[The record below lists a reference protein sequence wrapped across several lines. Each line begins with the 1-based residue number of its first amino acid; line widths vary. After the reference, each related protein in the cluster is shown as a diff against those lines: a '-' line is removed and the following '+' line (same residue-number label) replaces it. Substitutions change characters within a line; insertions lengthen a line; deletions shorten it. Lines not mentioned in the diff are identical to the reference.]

1 MLAEMWV
8 EEGAKR
14 PSRNLRKL
22 TPRNRSLR
30 SQFRG
35 DPESGGPRMSVL
47 AGVAAAVAAL
57 LVVPARARLRTRPE
71 SGRTPGLP
79 RGDWMHRWRW
89 LWAGLAGVA
98 AFVFVGGRA
107 APAAAA
113 VAGVAAWWF
122 IGRTESPAVRRIR
135 RQVRSDLPHLVDL
148 LAAALRGGAT
158 PGAGVRMACAAL
170 PGPAADR
177 LGGVTERL
185 ELGVDP
191 ERVWSSLADDPDLAP
206 LGRALARSH
215 RTGAGVVSTIEQ
227 LADELG
233 RSARAHVEERARAV
247 GVRAALPLGLCLL
260 PSFLLLGIVPL
271 VVGMLSGLDI

>member
-1 MLAEMWV
+1 V
-8 EEGAKR
+8 
-14 PSRNLRKL
+14 
-22 TPRNRSLR
+22 
-30 SQFRG
+30 
-35 DPESGGPRMSVL
+35 SVL
-47 AGVAAAVAAL
+47 AGLATLVVTL
-57 LVVPARARLRTRPE
+57 LVIPSRPRLR
-71 SGRTPGLP
+71 RTVQPGKGDGPP
-79 RGDWMHRWRW
+79 RDDWMHRWRW
-89 LWAGLAGVA
+89 LLAGLAGA
-98 AFVFVGGRA
+98 GGFLFVGGGA
-107 APAAAA
+107 APVAAA
-113 VAGVAAWWF
+113 VVGIAAWLF
-122 IGRTESPAVRRIR
+122 IGRTESPGARRLRHRVRR
-135 RQVRSDLPHLVDL
+135 DLPHLVDL

-158 PGAGVRMACAAL
+158 PAAGVRMACSAL

-191 ERVWSSLADDPDLAP
+191 ERVWASLADDPDLAP

-215 RTGAGVVSTIEQ
+215 RTGAGVVSTVEQ

-271 VVGMLSGLDI
+271 VVAMLSALDL

>member
-30 SQFRG
+30 SRFRG
-35 DPESGGPRMSVL
+35 DPEVRGPRMSVL
-47 AGVAAAVAAL
+47 AGLAAVRRHLAGAPCPDAAGGQ
-57 LVVPARARLRTRPE
+57 AQPE
-71 SGRTPGLP
+71 RTPVPP
-79 RGDWMHRWRW
+79 RADGMQRWRG
-89 LWAGLAGVA
+89 LLAVLAGVGG
-98 AFVFVGGRA
+98 FVFVGGRA
-107 APAAAA
+107 APVAAA

-122 IGRTESPAVRRIR
+122 IGRTESPATRRIR
-135 RQVRSDLPHLVDL
+135 RQVRRDLPHLVDL
-148 LAAALRGGAT
+148 LAAAVRGGAT
-158 PGAGVRMACAAL
+158 PGAGVQMACAAL

-177 LGGVTERL
+177 LAGVTERL
-185 ELGVDP
+185 GLGVDP
-191 ERVWSSLADDPDLAP
+191 ERVWASLADDPDLAP

-271 VVGMLSGLDI
+271 VVGMLSDLDL

>member
-1 MLAEMWV
+1 
-8 EEGAKR
+8 
-14 PSRNLRKL
+14 
-22 TPRNRSLR
+22 
-30 SQFRG
+30 
-35 DPESGGPRMSVL
+35 MSIL
-47 AGVAAAVAAL
+47 AGLTAVVVAL
-57 LVVPARARLRTRPE
+57 LMVPARPRLRASARP
-71 SGRTPGLP
+71 GHRPGPP

-89 LWAGLAGVA
+89 LLAGMAGVGG
-98 AFVFVGGRA
+98 FLFVGGRA
-107 APAAAA
+107 APVAAAA
-113 VAGVAAWWF
+113 VAITTWWL
-122 IGRTESPAVRRIR
+122 IGRTESPAERRIR

-158 PGAGVRMACAAL
+158 PGAGVRMACVAL

-177 LGGVTERL
+177 LAGVTERL

-191 ERVWSSLADDPDLAP
+191 ERVWASLSDDPDLAP

-215 RTGAGVVSTIEQ
+215 RTGAGVVPTIEQ

-271 VVGMLSGLDI
+271 VVSMLSELDL

>member
-1 MLAEMWV
+1 M
-8 EEGAKR
+8 
-14 PSRNLRKL
+14 
-22 TPRNRSLR
+22 
-30 SQFRG
+30 Q
-35 DPESGGPRMSVL
+35 
-47 AGVAAAVAAL
+47 
-57 LVVPARARLRTRPE
+57 
-71 SGRTPGLP
+71 
-79 RGDWMHRWRW
+79 RWRW

-122 IGRTESPAVRRIR
+122 IGRTESPAVRRVR

-158 PGAGVRMACAAL
+158 PGAGAQMACGAL

-177 LGGVTERL
+177 LRGVTERL

-271 VVGMLSGLDI
+271 VVGMLAGLDL

>member
-1 MLAEMWV
+1 
-8 EEGAKR
+8 
-14 PSRNLRKL
+14 
-22 TPRNRSLR
+22 
-30 SQFRG
+30 
-35 DPESGGPRMSVL
+35 MSVL
-47 AGVAAAVAAL
+47 AGLAAAVAAL
-57 LVVPARARLRTRPE
+57 LVVPARTRLRTTEEP
-71 SGRTPGLP
+71 TPAPP
-79 RGDWMHRWRW
+79 RGDWMQRWRW
-89 LWAGLAGVA
+89 VLAGLAGVA

-107 APAAAA
+107 APMAAA

-135 RQVRSDLPHLVDL
+135 RQVRRDLPHLVDL

-158 PGAGVRMACAAL
+158 PGAGVRMACGAL

-177 LGGVTERL
+177 LSGVTERL

-191 ERVWSSLADDPDLAP
+191 ERVWASLADDPDLAP

-215 RTGAGVVSTIEQ
+215 RTGAGVVATIEQ

-271 VVGMLSGLDI
+271 VVGMLSALDL

>member
-1 MLAEMWV
+1 
-8 EEGAKR
+8 
-14 PSRNLRKL
+14 
-22 TPRNRSLR
+22 
-30 SQFRG
+30 
-35 DPESGGPRMSVL
+35 MSVL
-47 AGVAAAVAAL
+47 AGVAAGVAVL
-57 LVVPARARLRTRPE
+57 LVVPSRMRLVNAGQP
-71 SGRTPGLP
+71 GRTPAP
-79 RGDWMHRWRW
+79 PEGDWIQRWRW
-89 LWAGLAGVA
+89 LLAALAGVGG
-98 AFVFVGGRA
+98 FVFVGGRT
-107 APAAAA
+107 APVAAA
-113 VAGVAAWWF
+113 VAGIAAWWF
-122 IGRTESPAVRRIR
+122 IGRSESPATRRIR

-177 LGGVTERL
+177 LSGVTERL

-191 ERVWSSLADDPDLAP
+191 ELVWATLADDPDLAP

-271 VVGMLSGLDI
+271 VVGMLSDLDL